1 MADFIEYRKT
11 IQKLVQEEKLASLID
26 LLQVLM
32 EQKITPNDLK
42 ESQIGIAVGKLR
54 KHTDAKVK
62 RHSRT
67 ALLSS
72 VLRHSQRGSDDR
84 CLLHCI
90 RLEEGTDLL

>member
-1 MADFIEYRKT
+1 MADFIEYRKS
-11 IQKLVQEEKLASLID
+11 IQKLVQEEKSASLID

-62 RHSRT
+62 RHLKQHFSIPFLDT
-67 ALLSS
+67 LK
-72 VLRHSQRGSDDR
+72 
-84 CLLHCI
+84 
-90 RLEEGTDLL
+90 EEVMTGAYYIV